1 MTEKSPQE
9 LYEERLKRVNDAIQ
23 LKVPDRVPF
32 FPFTHFYPAKYV
44 GMTFEEVFYD
54 HEKWSEANKKTI
66 LDLEPDLYTNAWIPA
81 FTAGQAFEA
90 VDFKQIKWPGHG
102 VPPDHTHQ
110 FVEGEYMTAD
120 EYDALL
126 DDPSDFALRTYMPR
140 IYGTLQ
146 PFTMLP
152 PLKAMLFGY
161 AGVGMTAMLA
171 IPEVA
176 KALESLQKAG
186 LEAAKRAAVMD
197 ATDAEIAALGFPA
210 FSSAAVVVPFDVI
223 SDMLRG
229 MRGTMLDMYRQPDKL
244 LATMDKLLPMLI
256 GMSLSA
262 ANMSGN
268 PRVFIALHRGADGF
282 LSLEQFKTF
291 YWPGMKAL
299 ILALIDAG
307 LTPCPFFEGRYDQ
320 RLELLTELPKGK
332 VLGLFDRTDL
342 FRAKEIIGDTMCIA
356 GNMPM
361 SLLQAGTPEEV
372 KDYARKLIDV
382 VGKDGGYMMACSSV
396 MDECDP
402 ALVKVWAD
410 FTKEYGM
417 YR

>member
-9 LYEERLKRVNDAIQ
+9 LYEERLKRITDAIQ

-32 FPFTHFYPAKYV
+32 FPATHLYAAKHV
-44 GMTFEEVFYD
+44 GMTFEEAFYD
-54 HEKWSEANKKTI
+54 SQKWTEANKRTI
-66 LDLEPDLYTNAWIPA
+66 LDVDPDLFFSPGFAV
-81 FTAGQAFEA
+81 FSSGQAFEA

-102 VPPDHTHQ
+102 VSPDHTFQ
-110 FVEGEYMTAD
+110 FVEGEYMKAD
-120 EYDALL
+120 EYDVLL
-126 DDPSDFALRTYMPR
+126 DDPSDYAVRTYMPR

-171 IPEVA
+171 MPEIA

-186 LEAAKRAAVMD
+186 LEAAKWSGAMAAL
-197 ATDAEIAALGFPA
+197 DAEMAALGYPSFA
-210 FSSAAVVVPFDVI
+210 GAAVVVPFDLV

-229 MRGTMLDMYRQPDKL
+229 MRGTMLDMYRQPEKL
-244 LATMDKLLPMLI
+244 LATLDRVLPMLI
-256 GMSLSA
+256 GMAVSA
-262 ANMSGN
+262 STMSGN

-282 LSLEQFKTF
+282 MSLKQFETF

-307 LTPCPFFEGRYDQ
+307 LTPCPFFEGCYDQ
-320 RLELLTELPKGK
+320 RLEYLNELPKGK
-332 VLGLFDRTDL
+332 VLGMFDSTDV
-342 FRAKEIIGDTMCIA
+342 FRAKGIIGNTVCIC

-361 SLLQAGTPEEV
+361 SLLQTGTPEEV

-382 VGKDGGYMMACSSV
+382 VGKGGGFIMGCRGV

-402 ALVKVWAD
+402 KLVKVWGD
-410 FTKEYGM
+410 ITREYGV